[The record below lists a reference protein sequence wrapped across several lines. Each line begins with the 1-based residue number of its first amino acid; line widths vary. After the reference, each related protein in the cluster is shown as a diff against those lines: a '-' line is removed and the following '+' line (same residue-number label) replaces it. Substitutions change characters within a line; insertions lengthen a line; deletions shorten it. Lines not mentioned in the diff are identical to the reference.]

1 MNYKE
6 SIIKSYIN
14 FYNNFD
20 IDGMLGALDEN
31 IVFENVSNGE
41 VNVVLN
47 GIDEFRTQA
56 EQSKNLFSNRRQT
69 ITAITDTD
77 EQTTIK
83 IAYHATLATDLPNGM
98 KKGDELNLTG
108 ISVFKFAGDKIVYI
122 RDES

>member
-1 MNYKE
+1 MNCKE
-6 SIIKSYIN
+6 SIIKNYIN

-20 IDGMLGALDEN
+20 IDGMLGTLDEN

-41 VNVVLN
+41 VNIVLN

-56 EQSKNLFSNRRQT
+56 EQSKSLFSNRKQT

-77 EQTTIK
+77 EQTTIE

-108 ISVFKFAGDKIVYI
+108 RSVFKFAGDKIIYI

>member
-41 VNVVLN
+41 VNIVLN

-56 EQSKNLFSNRRQT
+56 EQSKSLFSNRRQT
-69 ITAITDTD
+69 VTAVTDTD